1 LPRLIIIGLTPL
13 LSSTSFTSTLSS
25 IPKLPKNVLL
35 TFNITIRVD
44 LDVFKTFLDAFL
56 AFLVAVVALRALVA
70 VTVLRWHVQR

>member
-1 LPRLIIIGLTPL
+1 
-13 LSSTSFTSTLSS
+13 
-25 IPKLPKNVLL
+25 
-35 TFNITIRVD
+35 VD